1 MIEDDEGSGYSG
13 GLHFYPEQGVD
24 WVDPRELYS
33 LLARKPDVRDWHIAI
48 RGVRDPSDEVRVR
61 PYGDRGL
68 EYQLHP
74 DGPGAKHPYLHPDG
88 LFASYWR
95 EREAEPLFIFGLI
108 GDHVEAVHI
117 EIGELNVQARLES
130 NGFAARLDSS
140 SDDFHFV
147 LQRADGTSVE
157 I

>member
-1 MIEDDEGSGYSG
+1 MTEDDEDGGYSG
-13 GLHFYPEQGVD
+13 GLGFFAEPDVD
-24 WVDPRELYS
+24 RVDPRELYS
-33 LLARKPDVRDWHIAI
+33 LLKRKPDVRDWHIAI

-61 PYGDRGL
+61 AYGDSGV

-74 DGPGAKHPYLHPDG
+74 DGPGAKHPYLLPDG
-88 LFASYWR
+88 LLVSYWR
-95 EREAEPLFIFGLI
+95 ERAGEPLFIFGLI

-117 EIGELNVQARLES
+117 EIGELNVRARVEN

-140 SDDFHFV
+140 LDDFHFV
-147 LQRADGTSVE
+147 LRRADGTSVE